1 MRKIRKRRLQLVI
14 LLLVGVGA
22 TTAIALT
29 ALQQNINLFYS
40 PAQIVAGEVQPGER
54 LRAGGMVVPGT
65 VTRDSDSLAVR
76 FDVTDYQGQVTIEYT
91 GILPDL
97 FEEGQGI
104 VAVGRLQSA
113 GLVVADEVLAKH
125 DEEYMPPEV
134 ARALEA
140 AEEAMRTLE
149 AE

>member
-1 MRKIRKRRLQLVI
+1 MRKIRKRRLQLLG
-14 LLLVGVGA
+14 LLLVGVAA

-40 PAQIVAGEVQPGER
+40 PAQIVAGEVQPGQP
-54 LRAGGMVVPGT
+54 LRAGGMVVPGSI
-65 VTRDSDSLAVR
+65 VRDPDSLAVR
-76 FDVTDYQGQVTIEYT
+76 FDVTDYEGRVTIQYT

-104 VAVGRLQSA
+104 VAVGRLQEP

-140 AEEAMRTLE
+140 AEKALETLQTD
-149 AE
+149 